1 MHARGVAI
9 PSSRRV
15 ISPKRYQELIDKEAR
30 HWGSVGA
37 DPPYPQLWHD
47 QQLFDMFFG
56 PEYRRL
62 LESAAHCGSRVLELG
77 SGEGNL
83 ALDLARRKLHVDGI
97 EISAERVKRARQNS
111 RAQKLNRRVRFLVKD
126 LNTVTLPKQRYSCV
140 VAHDVL
146 HHILNL
152 DHLLDEVKKTL
163 RPGGLVLVMD
173 YAGMG
178 KIRKLFAAALFAL
191 LPTYQPYKEKW
202 HLRKRLR
209 SFMASEKEKRNAL
222 TLGKNNELHPESPFE
237 EISQSSILPAIEK
250 RFHVERL
257 ATSYPFW
264 FYLAPK
270 VRIHPRFRFAFARS
284 MKSLDDAL
292 ISLNPSLGAY
302 ISLEARKT

>member
-1 MHARGVAI
+1 M
-9 PSSRRV
+9 
-15 ISPKRYQELIDKEAR
+15 ISPKQYQELIDQEAR
-30 HWGSVGA
+30 HWGSVGVT
-37 DPPYPQLWHD
+37 PPYPQLWHD

-56 PEYRRL
+56 SEYRRL
-62 LESAAHCGSRVLELG
+62 LDCAARRAGHVLELG

-97 EISAERVKRARQNS
+97 EITAERVKRARENS
-111 RAQKLNRRVRFLVKD
+111 RSQKLNRRVRFLVKD

-146 HHILNL
+146 HHVLNL

-163 RPGGLVLVMD
+163 KPGGLFLVMD
-173 YAGMG
+173 YSGMG
-178 KIRKLFAAALFAL
+178 KIRKLFAAALFAI

-202 HLRKRLR
+202 HLRKRLS
-209 SFMASEKEKRNAL
+209 SFLASEKEKRTAL
-222 TLGKNNELHPESPFE
+222 TLGKSKALHPESPFE
-237 EISQSSILPAIEK
+237 EISQSSILPAIRH
-250 RFHVERL
+250 RFHVERIV
-257 ATSYPFW
+257 TSYPFW

-270 VRIHPRFRFAFARS
+270 VRTPRRFRYSFARL